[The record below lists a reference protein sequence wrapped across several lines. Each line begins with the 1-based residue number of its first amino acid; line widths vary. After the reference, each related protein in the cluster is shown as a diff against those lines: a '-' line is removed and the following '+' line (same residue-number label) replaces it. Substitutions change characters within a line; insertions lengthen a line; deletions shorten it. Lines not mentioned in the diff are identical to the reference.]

1 MNNTSRHHP
10 HKSLGQNFL
19 VDDRQQQKIVDA
31 CALQADEVVVEI
43 GPGKGAITRRI
54 YPLVKELIA
63 VEKDRSLAAL
73 LAQEFQQPQVEIVQA
88 DFLKWD
94 MSLLPQPVV
103 VVGNIPYYISTPI
116 IEKILAHKDK
126 IRRVFLTVQL
136 EFGQRL
142 AASAGGKDYG
152 SLSCFVQYYAD
163 VQVLFKISRHCFNPR
178 PKVDS
183 CFVSLTIKS
192 KPDVPARDER
202 QLFNLIQKSFTQR
215 RKTIVNALK
224 KTVGQERLMDELQR
238 LGIDPRWRP
247 EDLTLLNYIKLSNA
261 LVV

>member
-1 MNNTSRHHP
+1 MNTSYHRSQ
-10 HKSLGQNFL
+10 KSLGQNFL
-19 VDDRQQQKIVDA
+19 VDGRMQQRIVEA

-54 YPLVKELIA
+54 CPLVKGLIA

-73 LAQEFQQPQVEIVQA
+73 LAHEFQQPQVKIVQA

-94 MSLLPQPVV
+94 MSLLPEGVV

-126 IRRVFLTVQL
+126 IRRAFLTVQL
-136 EFGQRL
+136 EFGLRL
-142 AASAGGKDYG
+142 AATAGGKDYG

-163 VQVLFKISRHCFNPR
+163 VQVLFKISRHCFNPQ
-178 PKVDS
+178 PKVNS
-183 CFVSLTIKS
+183 CFVSLTMKS
-192 KPDVPARDER
+192 KPEVAARDER
-202 QLFNLIQKSFTQR
+202 QLFNLIQKAFTQR

-238 LGIDPRWRP
+238 LGIDLQSRP
-247 EDLTLLNYIKLSNA
+247 EDLTLLNYIKLSNT